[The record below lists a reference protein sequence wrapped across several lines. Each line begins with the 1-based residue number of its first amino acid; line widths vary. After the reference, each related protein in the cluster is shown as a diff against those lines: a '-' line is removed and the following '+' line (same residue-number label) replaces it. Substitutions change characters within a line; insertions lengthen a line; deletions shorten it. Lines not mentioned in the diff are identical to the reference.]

1 MAESL
6 QAEANIERLV
16 FKGKSKAM
24 NAAVSV
30 LVAGLITFSMGMNRL
45 FFMEAMA
52 WVFIV
57 WGALLLYGH
66 IIDYSTTYEVTD
78 DALIVRSPL
87 RFWSMKQIMDWGH
100 IKRMNVV
107 VERVEAKEE
116 DATLQVV
123 YNPEGSNRMVRE
135 DIPYNA
141 QLAQEIVT
149 HTGLKTGRGSAMQG
163 FDAIPQDEKGA
174 YSWQTLTK

>member
-6 QAEANIERLV
+6 QAEASIERLI

-24 NAAVSV
+24 GAAIAV
-30 LVAGLITFSMGMNRL
+30 LAAGLLTFSMGINRV
-45 FFMEAMA
+45 FFVEAMA
-52 WVFIV
+52 WTFIV

-87 RFWSMKQIMDWGH
+87 RFWSLGRSMDWGH

-107 VERVEAKEE
+107 VGRVEAEAE
-116 DATLQVV
+116 DATVQVI
-123 YNPEGSNRMVRE
+123 YTPEGSTQMIRE
-135 DIPYNA
+135 DMPFNA
-141 QLAQEIVT
+141 ALAQEIVT
-149 HTGLKTGRGSAMQG
+149 RAGLKAVKGSGMTR
-163 FDAIPQDEKGA
+163 FDAIPQDAKGQ
-174 YSWQTLTK
+174 YTWQ